1 MCLTQLNMEQNESP
15 ASSDMKPK
23 LEETTETEQPTPS
36 VIIRRQVITT
46 RGTIEENVEEARIEQ
61 IAGEEIVKT
70 SESPVPET
78 PQEQE
83 HSSSQIVQYEEQPAS
98 EQNYEE
104 STQVYVTE
112 GVITT
117 ESYSSQSEY
126 HQQPHTVAYT
136 ALDPSGTITIES
148 TAEYADLESVNNSHY
163 TGTQYG
169 NDASQYLQHQQYQNH
184 YPNYAVDRTGAD
196 SPQSALFRDTDPNL
210 ASSRYQTYEVSNQNM
225 NNQVTLISA
234 GGTSFQYTAQNPTWN
249 NTGSNEYPAYQQ
261 NMTIHQADS
270 TQSYSNM
277 QPNWSGSSP
286 VEDSARAQFREVHI
300 KECVNCGA
308 SVTPLWRRDGTG
320 HYLCNA
326 CGLYNKINGVN
337 RPPVRPTKKPQATGP
352 RRNGVNCANCKTGT
366 TTLWRRNNQG
376 EPVCNACGLYYKLH
390 GVNRPLSMKK
400 EGIQTRKRRPK
411 NSSTHS
417 QSSPSTSQG
426 IAQHRLVLQHGYF
439 PPNMQADMAS
449 DQYQLPSTV
458 GIFQPNQYHQRLPG
472 AEQLARQI
480 PANVAPLEPIQVA
493 SEEQATVITST
504 SQNARFRRQGDEDD
518 DPNA

>member
-286 VEDSARAQFREVHI
+286 VEDSARAQFRE
-300 KECVNCGA
+300 
-308 SVTPLWRRDGTG
+308 
-320 HYLCNA
+320 
-326 CGLYNKINGVN
+326 
-337 RPPVRPTKKPQATGP
+337 QTGP

>member
-286 VEDSARAQFREVHI
+286 VEDSARAQFRE
-300 KECVNCGA
+300 
-308 SVTPLWRRDGTG
+308 
-320 HYLCNA
+320 
-326 CGLYNKINGVN
+326 
-337 RPPVRPTKKPQATGP
+337 TGP